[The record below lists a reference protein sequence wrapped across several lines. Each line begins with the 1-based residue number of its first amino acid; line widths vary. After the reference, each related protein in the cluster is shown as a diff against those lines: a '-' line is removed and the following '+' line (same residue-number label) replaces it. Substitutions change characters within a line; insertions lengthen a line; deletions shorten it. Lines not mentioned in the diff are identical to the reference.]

1 MDVKGRTGQRK
12 LKSNESKMKEHA
24 RLPGHIG
31 TRQQPLLELHLCIL
45 GVQFLGEGRRQ

>member
-24 RLPGHIG
+24 SFMD
-31 TRQQPLLELHLCIL
+31 ED
-45 GVQFLGEGRRQ
+45 V